1 MEKNT
6 MRNPLFADFPEQMA
20 QVLAAGM
27 TPEEG
32 IRILRKDA
40 ERKEDQE
47 AIDRMLAVL
56 EDHGEL
62 SDAMKASNAFSDRMI
77 RFVSMGEK
85 TGHLESVL
93 RRLQEDGERE
103 YALRRSV
110 KNAIFYPF
118 LITSVMIVIL
128 ALILIFVMPVF
139 RSAYSGLGME
149 MTGLQRVL
157 LNLGIFLGRYGLW
170 IILLI
175 LAAILIT
182 TAFRLNKSAKN
193 SDPGAAVFWGSKAD
207 QRNLYVCRMTSILS
221 MAQTSGLPM
230 EEGLS
235 MAEESDP
242 DSEFLPLL
250 KKCKASLENGSSFS
264 DAVRESGFYSRRDIQ
279 RITIAENTG
288 SLDVTLNEIADD
300 YQARVDEAAERRV
313 SRVEP
318 ILIAVLS
325 GAAALILL
333 SVMLPLLSIMSTL

>member
-157 LNLGIFLGRYGLW
+157 LNLGIFLGRYGL
-170 IILLI
+170 
-175 LAAILIT
+175 
-182 TAFRLNKSAKN
+182 
-193 SDPGAAVFWGSKAD
+193 
-207 QRNLYVCRMTSILS
+207 
-221 MAQTSGLPM
+221 
-230 EEGLS
+230 
-235 MAEESDP
+235 
-242 DSEFLPLL
+242 
-250 KKCKASLENGSSFS
+250 
-264 DAVRESGFYSRRDIQ
+264 
-279 RITIAENTG
+279 
-288 SLDVTLNEIADD
+288 
-300 YQARVDEAAERRV
+300 
-313 SRVEP
+313 
-318 ILIAVLS
+318 
-325 GAAALILL
+325 
-333 SVMLPLLSIMSTL
+333 